1 MIELSKVPTM
11 IEDILADTANIRKI
25 AENISEYSN
34 FFFLGRHYQLPIAR
48 ESSLKLKEITYLH
61 SESYPSGEL
70 KHGPLALIDKSIPSL
85 LLVPHDLMFEKNV
98 SSIQEIK
105 ARDGKVITISDK
117 DIHNAD
123 RNIKVPS
130 TIDEIYS
137 FLTAIVGQLL
147 AYHVAD
153 ILGKDIDKPRN
164 LAKSVTVK

>member
-1 MIELSKVPTM
+1 LIE
-11 IEDILADTANIRKI
+11 A
-25 AENISEYSN
+25 
-34 FFFLGRHYQLPIAR
+34 
-48 ESSLKLKEITYLH
+48 
-61 SESYPSGEL
+61 
-70 KHGPLALIDKSIPSL
+70 SIPSVL
-85 LLVPHDLMFEKNV
+85 FAPHDLMFEKNI

-117 DIHNAD
+117 DIPNAD
-123 RNIKVPS
+123 WNIQVPS
-130 TIDEIYS
+130 TIDEIYP

>member
-1 MIELSKVPTM
+1 MRELSKVPVM
-11 IEDILADTANIRKI
+11 IEDILADTANIRNI
-25 AENISEYSN
+25 AEHVAQHKN
-34 FFFLGRHYQLPIAR
+34 FFFLGRHYQLPIAA

-70 KHGPLALIDKSIPSL
+70 KHGPLALIEESIPCVL
-85 LLVPHDLMFEKNV
+85 FVPNDLMFEKNV

-105 ARDGKVITISDK
+105 ARKGKVITISDK
-117 DIHNAD
+117 DIDNAD
-123 RNIKVPS
+123 RNITLPS
-130 TIDEIYS
+130 TIDEIYP
-137 FLTAIVGQLL
+137 FLTAVIGQLL